1 MRPACFLLLLLF
13 SLPAPAE
20 NAEVELCYN
29 YGCLTRQRVTFD
41 AQPLAD
47 ILVTLKA
54 AENAEDER
62 QRLAEAIGKLY
73 ALAAEQ
79 SPIGADRSGNYA
91 DAGVSG
97 RMDCIDHS
105 TTTTRFL
112 QLLEARGGLK
122 WHRVLEP
129 ARRLRF
135 FVMQHFSAQIA
146 TLPQPTADTE
156 TPAQHYVV
164 DSWFA
169 DNGEA
174 ATILPLAE
182 WENGAGSEKEE
193 KPNRNNARM
202 TP

>member
-1 MRPACFLLLLLF
+1 MRPSRFLLFLLSLF
-13 SLPAPAE
+13 SLPASAE

-29 YGCLTRQRVTFD
+29 YGCLTRQRMTFD
-41 AQPLAD
+41 AQSLAA
-47 ILVTLKA
+47 ILATLKA
-54 AENAEDER
+54 AETAEDER
-62 QRLAEAIGKLY
+62 QRLAKAVGRLY

-79 SPIGADRSGNYA
+79 SPIGADRGGNYA
-91 DAGVSG
+91 DAGVPG

-112 QLLEARGGLK
+112 QLLEAHGGLK

-135 FVMQHFSAQIA
+135 FVMQHFSARIA
-146 TLPQPTADTE
+146 TLPAANTE

-164 DSWFA
+164 DSWFV

-174 ATILPLAE
+174 AIVLPLEA
-182 WENGAGSEKEE
+182 WENGAGVEKQEHA
-193 KPNRNNARM
+193 PANRE
-202 TP
+202 